1 MICVCGVFFFLFF
14 NISVC
19 RLLFLLIKRYQRLFT
34 PNISRTLHATPEMPF
49 WLRDP
54 WFLGHTR
61 VQIPNGISISSA
73 VLAQLMVMTSRHK
86 DIEAHRC
93 IDIRT
98 HRHTDI
104 HARRTECMR
113 SGLIVTLKLWVDNH
127 FWVSRWVIRGSKN
140 VTRASAAS
148 RINNALRR
156 LQCGAPSQQVLSWC
170 CRIFPA
176 EFHLPQVV
184 CNQFPCL
191 PWSPRYSA
199 KSLHS
204 SACLC
209 LPLSL
214 AAYVSH
220 NITWHRPIR
229 LLRTAK
235 PQLYTRI
242 NKAQVWNI

>member
-19 RLLFLLIKRYQRLFT
+19 RLLFLLIKRYQLLFT

-93 IDIRT
+93 IDIQT

-140 VTRASAAS
+140 VTVS
-148 RINNALRR
+148 ALRPVSIMHCAGYNVAR
-156 LQCGAPSQQVLSWC
+156 HLS
-170 CRIFPA
+170 R
-176 EFHLPQVV
+176 
-184 CNQFPCL
+184 
-191 PWSPRYSA
+191 
-199 KSLHS
+199 S
-204 SACLC
+204 SAGAVASFQ
-209 LPLSL
+209 LSSTSLRLSVISFHVCRGLRGTRRNLSIRQL
-214 AAYVSH
+214 ACVFRCHSRPTYR
-220 NITWHRPIR
+220 IT
-229 LLRTAK
+229 
-235 PQLYTRI
+235 
-242 NKAQVWNI
+242 